1 MPLALTLTP
10 DAFRML
16 LAVGWM
22 DGRLDEAEADA
33 ILRAARA
40 EGFEEATLDELAAL
54 SRAPV
59 SFGQAVDGDLPQEER
74 LYVYGVASWV
84 ARCDA
89 VLTPDEDAA
98 LHAVATLVGLTAAG
112 RDQVDVIVEQL
123 AAESERPLRLDLTG
137 LKSRIAEKISEVGRS
152 H

>member
-1 MPLALTLTP
+1 LALTLTP

-22 DGRLDEAEADA
+22 DGRLDEAESDA

-40 EGFEEATLDELAAL
+40 EGFEEATLDELSAL

-59 SFGQAVDGDLPQEER
+59 MFGQAVDGDLPQKQR

-89 VLTPDEDAA
+89 VLTPDELAA
-98 LHAVATLVGLTAAG
+98 LHAVATLVGVTASG
-112 RDQVDVIVEQL
+112 RDEVDRIVEQL

-137 LKSRIAEKISEVGRS
+137 LKERIAQKISAVSGR